1 MKKDQIKISIEGQDY
16 NVNLQKAIEL
26 GVISKD
32 STIKDFRVGD
42 AYKFDNGNVIVIVE
56 NGYNPIYIKNSPS
69 MYNIC
74 GLERGLEVYSTFGR
88 NGVTKEEMLEYLNKH
103 KSKLTFIKN
112 INNDFKHIL
121 SDISNYN

>member
-16 NVNLQKAIEL
+16 NVNLEKAIEL

-32 STIKDFRVGD
+32 STIKDFRVGN
-42 AYKFDNGNVIVIVE
+42 AYKFDNGNVIVIVD
-56 NGYNPIYIKNSPS
+56 NGYNPTYPIKSPL

-74 GLERGLEVYSTFGR
+74 GLERGLEVYSTLGR
-88 NGVTKEEMLEYLNKH
+88 NGVTKEEMLEYLNER

-112 INNDFKHIL
+112 INNDFKRIL
-121 SDISNYN
+121 SDISDYN